1 MKKNDWILAGGV
13 FLVCI
18 VLLIFRFFRTQEGE
32 GQVII
37 SVSGEEYGVYSLAE
51 DRTISVN
58 DTNRL
63 IIENGTAKME
73 WADCPDQICV
83 NHRQISRDGESII
96 CLPNEVVVTIQNG
109 NSTGSGI
116 DGLAQ

>member
-1 MKKNDWILAGGV
+1 MPHLK
-13 FLVCI
+13 
-18 VLLIFRFFRTQEGE
+18 LLGFQIADIFRFFRTQEGE

-63 IIENGTAKME
+63 IIRLSAAGSK
-73 WADCPDQICV
+73 WPY
-83 NHRQISRDGESII
+83 RLKFRK
-96 CLPNEVVVTIQNG
+96 TIAYFL
-109 NSTGSGI
+109 SLSALFF
-116 DGLAQ
+116 LAVRKLYILIK

>member
-1 MKKNDWILAGGV
+1 MKKSDWILAGGV

-18 VLLIFRFFRTQEGE
+18 ALLVFRLLGTQEGE
-32 GQVII
+32 GHAVI
-37 SVSGEEYGVYSLAE
+37 SVAGEEYGVYSLSE
-51 DRTISVN
+51 DRTVSVN

-63 IIENGTAKME
+63 VIENGTVKME

-96 CLPNEVVVTIQNG
+96 CLPNEVVVTIQND
-109 NSTGSGI
+109 NSSEI
-116 DGLAQ
+116 DGIAQ

>member
-1 MKKNDWILAGGV
+1 MSALFSSFSGFSGHRKEK
-13 FLVCI
+13 
-18 VLLIFRFFRTQEGE
+18 

-83 NHRQISRDGESII
+83 NHRQISRDGREYY
-96 CLPNEVVVTIQNG
+96 LP
-109 NSTGSGI
+109 
-116 DGLAQ
+116 AQ